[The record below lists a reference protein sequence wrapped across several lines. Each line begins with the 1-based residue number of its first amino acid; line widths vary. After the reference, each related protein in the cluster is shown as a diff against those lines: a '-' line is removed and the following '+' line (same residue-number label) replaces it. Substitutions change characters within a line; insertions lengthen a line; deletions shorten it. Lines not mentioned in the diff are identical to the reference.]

1 MLGIETSCDDTS
13 VALLNGNQ
21 ILSNVVSS
29 QVKIHQIY
37 GGVVPELASRHHLDN
52 INWVLHQAVEQAG
65 LDSNNIEGIGVTYGP
80 GLVGSLLVGLN
91 AAKALA
97 YAWQIPFVGVNHL
110 EAHLHSVFLE
120 HPQAELPMLCI
131 IASGGHTSLYHLKT
145 KDEYE
150 LLGETRDDAI
160 GEAFDKVAKLLGL
173 GYPGGPII
181 DRIADRVGANEIG
194 LSKANFGEETYDF
207 SYSGIKTAVLY
218 YVQKKKVPLYS
229 GGPPYPEEIVRI
241 CRSFQTIAI
250 EMLLEPLKRA
260 CSRLKPRSV
269 SFSGG
274 VACNSYL
281 REQARLWGESAG
293 LPVYFPSL
301 MLSTDNAAMIAAVA
315 HHKLMRGMRD
325 SLKLNAEP
333 NLRY

>member
-1 MLGIETSCDDTS
+1 MVVLGIETSCDDTS
-13 VALLNGNQ
+13 VAVLKGKE

-29 QVKIHQIY
+29 QVKVHQIY

-52 INWVLHQAVEQAG
+52 FNWVLQKAID
-65 LDSNNIEGIGVTYGP
+65 DSKVASNQIEGIGVTYGP

-91 AAKALA
+91 AAKALS
-97 YAWQIPFVGVNHL
+97 YAWEIPFVGVNHL

-120 HPQAELPMLCI
+120 HPDAELPMLCI
-131 IASGGHTSLYHLKT
+131 IASGGHTSLYHLET
-145 KDEYE
+145 KDMYK
-150 LLGETRDDAI
+150 LLGETRDDAV

-181 DRIADRVGANEIG
+181 DRIANKIGANDIG
-194 LSKANFGEETYDF
+194 LTKANFGEDTYDF

-218 YVQKKKVPLYS
+218 YVQKKGVPDS
-229 GGPPYPEEIVRI
+229 EEIVRI

-250 EMLLEPLKRA
+250 EMLLDPLKKA
-260 CSRLKPRSV
+260 YGRLKPKSV

-281 REQARLWGESAG
+281 REQAYAWGQSTG
-293 LPVYFPSL
+293 VPVYFPSL
-301 MLSTDNAAMIAAVA
+301 ILSTDNAAMIASVA
-315 HHKLMRGMRD
+315 QHKLSHGIHD
-325 SLKLNAEP
+325 SLALNAEP